1 MKDSSLIKKF
11 QTYIGNI
18 KDWFG
23 ADLSDIKLELTDD
36 KIKWDETENVDC
48 FLWHVR
54 KTLYLNRSFHKS
66 EFSPLTAPQYLRY
79 ILSYN
84 LGREIFLR
92 KDSDSGAMRLV
103 EHIRRFGRPE
113 YIQNNYDSALAV
125 ENEGAVGVVH
135 DFSKIFA
142 YFMLDEGFGICRFG
156 EADINNFNCLVGLY
170 LFREFQG
177 GEVIVTELMEKTNNV
192 YQGITFKY
200 VPPES
205 SFEVFVTVYVVAK
218 KFEVRV
224 FDGDSSVSNTGS
236 VEDFTSYIMSC
247 KVASLV
253 EYLKGEF

>member
-1 MKDSSLIKKF
+1 MKDTSLIKKF
-11 QTYIGNI
+11 QTYISNI

-23 ADLSDIKLELTDD
+23 VDLSDIKLELTDD

-54 KTLYLNRSFHKS
+54 KTLYLNRNFHKS

-84 LGREIFLR
+84 LGREIFFR

-125 ENEGAVGVVH
+125 ENEGAAGVIH
-135 DFSKIFA
+135 DFSKMFA
-142 YFMLDEGFGICRFG
+142 YFMLDEGFSICRFG
-156 EADINNFNCLVGLY
+156 EVDINNFNCLVGLY
-170 LFREFQG
+170 LFKEFHG

-192 YQGITFKY
+192 HQGITFKY
-200 VPPES
+200 VPPK
-205 SFEVFVTVYVVAK
+205 SFLEVFVTVYVVAK
-218 KFEVRV
+218 KFEVEI
-224 FDGDSSVSNTGS
+224 FDVNSHISYTDS
-236 VEDFTSYIMSC
+236 VEDLPSFIVSDR
-247 KVASLV
+247 VVSLIKYMK
-253 EYLKGEF
+253 EK